1 MLYKN
6 DIIHYN
12 VYSSFVYSKT
22 STTMYMHYSDH
33 QFCHPI
39 FLLTFSIMRRLSNDL
54 NTDEC
59 NFGWIEGSNFAV
71 TSLYVTF

>member
-1 MLYKN
+1 
-6 DIIHYN
+6 
-12 VYSSFVYSKT
+12 
-22 STTMYMHYSDH
+22 MYMHYSDH